1 MAKIIAPFLIK
12 GTLDNLNFVLT
23 ADGLNYVRTKRTS
36 FLTKDEFS
44 NNPIYD
50 HIRNHGLEFGQCA
63 LKAKVFRQLAAK
75 FNDLAKDGS
84 YAGRVNKILL
94 KILQEDDTQEKGKRT
109 LIAALDNDR
118 SLAQILSGF
127 ESNKLRP
134 LSSVLKA
141 NYAWNQTTLNFTIE
155 NLDILNQLGWP
166 EEATHIHIAIAT
178 AVWDYKNDQF
188 STNYSEELIFAKDSG
203 IQSFNLYT
211 TPILTNNVVLTFLFL
226 GFAKQEHKKHR
237 MLHRKFNTCTIINC
251 K

>member
-23 ADGLNYVRTKRTS
+23 AEGLNYVRTKGTS

-44 NNPIYD
+44 NNPKYD
-50 HIRNHGLEFGQCA
+50 HIRNHGSEFGQCA
-63 LKAKVFRQLAAK
+63 LKAKIFRQLAAK

-84 YAGRVNKILL
+84 FAGRVNKVLL
-94 KILQEDDTQEKGKRT
+94 EILQEDNSHERGKRT
-109 LIAALDNDR
+109 IQAALNNDR

-134 LSSVLKA
+134 LNSVLKS
-141 NYAWNQTTLNFTIE
+141 NYVWNQTTLNFTIE
-155 NLDILNQLGWP
+155 NLDVLNQIDWP
-166 EEATHIHIAIAT
+166 EDATHIHIAIAT
-178 AVWDYKNDQF
+178 AVWNYKNDQF

-203 IQSFNLYT
+203 IQSCNLYT
-211 TPILTNNVVLTFLFL
+211 TPILTNNLVLTFLFL
-226 GFAKQEHKKHR
+226 GFAKQERKKHQ
-237 MLHRKFNTCTIINC
+237 MLHRKFNTCTVVNC